1 MPEESR
7 IDPDRTYSITSA
19 ARHLGVSASTL
30 RDLERRGKVDSTR
43 TPGRHRRFRGS
54 ALLRLREESHAIPQH
69 TARPV
74 LRDTST
80 PNHETQIRHAWLGQV
95 LAHAQ
100 RQLPSDTP
108 AEVRLRLGADVERAL
123 GRFRPASTAADW
135 EPLVKSLVQRAT
147 HLGQVAQEEAER
159 REMKGALT
167 EFGLT
172 RLRRRIDALGRRV
185 VGPVGSLK
193 RCHVHATLRDEFRA
207 VLHRDLRGDEDWAQ
221 ISLRAEEFLAAWYV
235 RQTPETLSATA
246 KLLAVGATG
255 AIGGVAVSAAL
266 SPEIR
271 ARMAELKAPLLT
283 VAVGLL
289 NRISTPPSPAASAPN
304 PPAQA
309 TSTAAG
315 PPPVGNP
322 ARDRVDNRAC

>member
-1 MPEESR
+1 M
-7 IDPDRTYSITSA
+7 
-19 ARHLGVSASTL
+19 
-30 RDLERRGKVDSTR
+30 
-43 TPGRHRRFRGS
+43 
-54 ALLRLREESHAIPQH
+54 
-69 TARPV
+69 
-74 LRDTST
+74 RDTSV

-95 LAHAQ
+95 LARAQ

-108 AEVRLRLGADVERAL
+108 AEVRLRLGAEVERAL
-123 GRFRPASTAADW
+123 GHFDPASTASDW

-147 HLGQVAQEEAER
+147 HQGQAAQEEVER
-159 REMKGALT
+159 REMKAALI

-193 RCHVHATLRDEFRA
+193 RCHAHATLRDEFRA

-235 RQTPETLSATA
+235 QQTPETLSATA

-255 AIGGVAVSAAL
+255 TNGVDGATGVAGPTGPTGPTGATGAIGGSAVSAAL

-271 ARMAELKAPLLT
+271 ARMADLKAPLLT

-289 NRISTPPSPAASAPN
+289 NRISTPPSPAASATN

-309 TSTAAG
+309 TTTAAG

-322 ARDRVDNRAC
+322 ALDRVDNRAC